1 MGIPSYFSYIIRN
14 FPKIVR
20 SVHSDEIEY
29 CHLFMDCN
37 SIIYDTVHGFVD
49 NIPTDDNII
58 DAVLCQIDKYIR
70 EISPKYTIYIAFDG
84 VAPFAKMKQQRTRR
98 YKSHLMSEIFP
109 SYKQKWDTVKITP
122 GTEFMKKL
130 SKSVMTYFDSSENR
144 YNVSK
149 VIVSTSNEPGEGEH
163 KLFQYIRDNDFK
175 NDNVIIYG
183 LDSDLFML
191 SIFNHE
197 YYKNSYIFREAPAF
211 LKSNISLQINNN
223 SYHSGDKKTV
233 QEHGSF
239 LVDIEMLRG
248 QILKEMG
255 FSDTNRVY
263 DYAFLC
269 FLLGNDFLPHFPALN
284 IRTHGTQVLM
294 DVYHKEFNNK
304 PQQFL
309 VIKDKDTNLFNIEWK
324 NVNKI
329 IKRLSQ
335 LEHELLLKEYNV
347 REKYD
352 HWKWN
357 DPKNDDDKEKMV
369 QDIPIRYRMDEK
381 YICPTENGWE
391 SRYYKLLFEED
402 TESLRRKICEEYNG
416 GLEWV
421 LNYYTNND
429 VDWHWH
435 YEYDYGPLFKDL
447 MYSVERSNNKVLINE
462 DHKLPMSEYAQLS
475 YVIPD
480 KNNTEIK
487 NVRWAFTRYFW
498 EAHV

>member
-1 MGIPSYFSYIIRN
+1 VP
-14 FPKIVR
+14 PKVAQGCGLRSETPFGVSTLSTTRVETQNGSLSEGALRPPTESAKLILGKDLRFEAAKPLLETSTDRR
-20 SVHSDEIEY
+20 SVTS
-29 CHLFMDCN
+29 
-37 SIIYDTVHGFVD
+37 
-49 NIPTDDNII
+49 TDDRGLYVTKG
-58 DAVLCQIDKYIR
+58 AVK
-70 EISPKYTIYIAFDG
+70 PT
-84 VAPFAKMKQQRTRR
+84 
-98 YKSHLMSEIFP
+98 H
-109 SYKQKWDTVKITP
+109 
-122 GTEFMKKL
+122 
-130 SKSVMTYFDSSENR
+130 
-144 YNVSK
+144 
-149 VIVSTSNEPGEGEH
+149 
-163 KLFQYIRDNDFK
+163 
-175 NDNVIIYG
+175 
-183 LDSDLFML
+183 
-191 SIFNHE
+191 
-197 YYKNSYIFREAPAF
+197 
-211 LKSNISLQINNN
+211 
-223 SYHSGDKKTV
+223 HSGDKKTV

-335 LEHELLLKEYNV
+335 LEYELLLKEYNV

-447 MYSVERSNNKVLINE
+447 VYSVERPNNKVLINE